1 MDFQWKIRFHCPLPQ
16 RVSQITPFINYRNII
31 LQLPRRA
38 DLVTIFRNPY
48 TQIFQIPHASRFAS
62 TILDIGTQTIVD
74 YHEFCRNNKPL
85 TPLLSPK
92 HIPHQLC
99 WLLHQSVLTPVTLE
113 ANPESVAQLPPALGR
128 LVLKQHFALKNTFFS
143 PKRHQL

>member
-1 MDFQWKIRFHCPLPQ
+1 MTNHLKGEFTRAKKSDFSMENQVSSIPPQ

-74 YHEFCRNNKPL
+74 YHELCRNNKPL
-85 TPLLSPK
+85 PLSYLPSTFHINFVDTYTNPCSHPSLLKLTRSP
-92 HIPHQLC
+92 LRNC
-99 WLLHQSVLTPVTLE
+99 RLR
-113 ANPESVAQLPPALGR
+113 LGG
-128 LVLKQHFALKNTFFS
+128 
-143 PKRHQL
+143 